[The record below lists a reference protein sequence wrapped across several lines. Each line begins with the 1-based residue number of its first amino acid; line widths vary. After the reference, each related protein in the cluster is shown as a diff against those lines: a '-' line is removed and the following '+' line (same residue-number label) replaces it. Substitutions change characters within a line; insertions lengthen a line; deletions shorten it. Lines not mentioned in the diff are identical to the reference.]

1 MEYARLGYRQKF
13 VPKKFFLKYGGEKI
27 KNLSIMIKY
36 RLYSK
41 KTGLEIL
48 FEKNKNY
55 INDSIKIDISENVSE
70 NVSENENENEN
81 ENVNKNKEFT
91 FQTLKKKAI
100 TDFINCSFDKKNL
113 INIVVNEKEL
123 ADLGYELEYEIIYY
137 FKNVLDDKKINEEF
151 VLTLISKDEFE
162 KIIKENIEEFDN
174 SNNYPTQTTG
184 FEIYDKKEILE
195 NEDDDFPF

>member
-13 VPKKFFLKYGGEKI
+13 VPKKFLLKYGGEKI

-48 FEKNKNY
+48 FEKNRDY

-70 NVSENENENEN
+70 NV
-81 ENVNKNKEFT
+81 NKNKEFT
-91 FQTLKKKAI
+91 FQTLKKKVI

>member
-1 MEYARLGYRQKF
+1 MEYVRLGYRQKF
-13 VPKKFFLKYGGEKI
+13 VPKKFLLKYGSEKI

-41 KTGLEIL
+41 KTGIEIL
-48 FEKNKNY
+48 FEKNKDY
-55 INDSIKIDISENVSE
+55 INDSIKIDISENVNE
-70 NVSENENENEN
+70 NTNENE
-81 ENVNKNKEFT
+81 KIT
-91 FQTLKKKAI
+91 FQTLKKKTI

-123 ADLGYELEYEIIYY
+123 ANLGYELEYEIIYY
-137 FKNVLDDKKINEEF
+137 FKNVFDDKKINKEF
-151 VLTLISKDEFE
+151 VLTLISKDEFK

>member
-1 MEYARLGYRQKF
+1 MEYVRLGYRQKF
-13 VPKKFFLKYGGEKI
+13 VPKKFLLKYGSEKI

-36 RLYSK
+36 RLFSK

-48 FEKNKNY
+48 FEKNKDY

-70 NVSENENENEN
+70 NV
-81 ENVNKNKEFT
+81 NKNKEFT
-91 FQTLKKKAI
+91 FQTLKKKVI

-113 INIVVNEKEL
+113 INILVNKKEL

-195 NEDDDFPF
+195 ILENEDDDFPF

>member
-1 MEYARLGYRQKF
+1 MEYVRLGYRQKF
-13 VPKKFFLKYGGEKI
+13 VPQKFLLKYGSEKI

-41 KTGLEIL
+41 KTGFEIL

-70 NVSENENENEN
+70 NENANE
-81 ENVNKNKEFT
+81 NKEFT
-91 FQTLKKKAI
+91 FQTLKKKVI

-123 ADLGYELEYEIIYY
+123 ADLGYKLEYEIIYY

>member
-1 MEYARLGYRQKF
+1 MEYIRLGYRQKF
-13 VPKKFFLKYGGEKI
+13 VPKKFILKYGSEKI
-27 KNLSIMIKY
+27 KKLSVMIKY

-70 NVSENENENEN
+70 NENANE
-81 ENVNKNKEFT
+81 NKEFT
-91 FQTLKKKAI
+91 FQTLKKKTI
-100 TDFINCSFDKKNL
+100 TDFITCSFDKKNL

>member
-13 VPKKFFLKYGGEKI
+13 VPKKFILKYGNEKI

-48 FEKNKNY
+48 FEKNRDY

-70 NVSENENENEN
+70 NAN
-81 ENVNKNKEFT
+81 ENVSENKEFT
-91 FQTLKKKAI
+91 FQTLKKKVI

-113 INIVVNEKEL
+113 INIVINEKEL

>member
-1 MEYARLGYRQKF
+1 MEYVRLGYRQKF
-13 VPKKFFLKYGGEKI
+13 VPKKFILKYGSEKI
-27 KNLSIMIKY
+27 KNLSVMIKY

-48 FEKNKNY
+48 FEKNKDY
-55 INDSIKIDISENVSE
+55 INDSIKIEISENVSE
-70 NVSENENENEN
+70 NVSENAN
-81 ENVNKNKEFT
+81 ENVSENKEFI
-91 FQTLKKKAI
+91 FQTLKKKVI

-113 INIVVNEKEL
+113 INIVINEKEL
-123 ADLGYELEYEIIYY
+123 ADLGYKLEYEIIYY

-151 VLTLISKDEFE
+151 VLTLISKNEFE

-174 SNNYPTQTTG
+174 SNNYPTQTIG

>member
-1 MEYARLGYRQKF
+1 MEYIRLGYRQKF
-13 VPKKFFLKYGGEKI
+13 VPKKFLLKYGNEKI
-27 KNLSIMIKY
+27 KSLLIMIKY

-48 FEKNKNY
+48 FEKNKDY
-55 INDSIKIDISENVSE
+55 INDSIKIDINENVSE
-70 NVSENENENEN
+70 NVSE
-81 ENVNKNKEFT
+81 NKEFT
-91 FQTLKKKAI
+91 FQTLKKKTI
-100 TDFINCSFDKKNL
+100 TDFISCSFDKKNL

-137 FKNVLDDKKINEEF
+137 FKNVFDDKKINEEF

>member
-1 MEYARLGYRQKF
+1 MGYK
-13 VPKKFFLKYGGEKI
+13 
-27 KNLSIMIKY
+27 
-36 RLYSK
+36 
-41 KTGLEIL
+41 
-48 FEKNKNY
+48 
-55 INDSIKIDISENVSE
+55 
-70 NVSENENENEN
+70 
-81 ENVNKNKEFT
+81 
-91 FQTLKKKAI
+91 
-100 TDFINCSFDKKNL
+100 
-113 INIVVNEKEL
+113 
-123 ADLGYELEYEIIYY
+123 LEYEIIYY

>member
-1 MEYARLGYRQKF
+1 MEYVRLGYRQKF
-13 VPKKFFLKYGGEKI
+13 VPQKFLLKYGSEKI

-41 KTGLEIL
+41 KTGFEIL

-70 NVSENENENEN
+70 NVIENESVNE
-81 ENVNKNKEFT
+81 NKEFT
-91 FQTLKKKAI
+91 FQTLKKKTI

-137 FKNVLDDKKINEEF
+137 FKNVYDDKKINEEF

-162 KIIKENIEEFDN
+162 KIIKENI
-174 SNNYPTQTTG
+174 
-184 FEIYDKKEILE
+184 IV
-195 NEDDDFPF
+195 

>member
-1 MEYARLGYRQKF
+1 MEYIRLGYRQKF
-13 VPKKFFLKYGGEKI
+13 VPKKFILKYGSEKI
-27 KNLSIMIKY
+27 KNLSVMIKY

-48 FEKNKNY
+48 FEKNKDY
-55 INDSIKIDISENVSE
+55 INDSIKIDISENT
-70 NVSENENENEN
+70 NENE
-81 ENVNKNKEFT
+81 KIT
-91 FQTLKKKAI
+91 FQTLKKKVI

-123 ADLGYELEYEIIYY
+123 AELGYELEYEIIYY
-137 FKNVLDDKKINEEF
+137 FKNVLDNKKINEEF

-184 FEIYDKKEILE
+184 FEIYDKTEILE

>member
-1 MEYARLGYRQKF
+1 MEYVRLGYRQKF
-13 VPKKFFLKYGGEKI
+13 VPKKFLLKYGNEKI
-27 KNLSIMIKY
+27 KNLLIMIKY

-41 KTGLEIL
+41 KTGFEIL
-48 FEKNKNY
+48 FEKNKDY
-55 INDSIKIDISENVSE
+55 INDSIKIDISENT
-70 NVSENENENEN
+70 NE
-81 ENVNKNKEFT
+81 NKEFT

-137 FKNVLDDKKINEEF
+137 FKNVFDDKKINEEF

-174 SNNYPTQTTG
+174 SNNYPIQTTG

-195 NEDDDFPF
+195 ILENEDDDFPF